1 MKLYFTCI
9 SILCFFVSSAQ
20 INAETINQKILD
32 NFNTSKIDSVAEVL
46 NLKKGTTERVLTKF
60 TIDENG
66 DVINITA
73 KGSNILLEQEAIR
86 LLKNLPKFKPMVVN
100 GEPKKVN
107 FALPINFYIDKRKKK
122 KEINN

>member
-9 SILCFFVSSAQ
+9 TILGFFISSAQ
-20 INAETINQKILD
+20 INAETINQKIVD
-32 NFNTSKIDSVAEVL
+32 NFNTSKIDSIAEVL

-66 DVINITA
+66 DVTNITA
-73 KGSNILLEQEAIR
+73 KGSNILLEEEAIR
-86 LLKNLPKFKPMVVN
+86 LLKKLPKFEPIMVN

-122 KEINN
+122 KK

>member
-1 MKLYFTCI
+1 MKLYFTFI
-9 SILCFFVSSAQ
+9 AIFFFFVSEAQ
-20 INAETINQKILD
+20 INANSINQKVLD
-32 NFNTSKIDSVAEVL
+32 NFSTSKIDSIAEVL
-46 NLKKGTTERVLTKF
+46 NLKKGTIERVLTKF

-73 KGSNILLEQEAIR
+73 KGSNILLEEEAIR
-86 LLKNLPKFKPMVVN
+86 LLKNLPKFEPMVVN

-122 KEINN
+122 